1 MGVVE
6 VRFKDVFFKY
16 VIYIFFLLVIKFIFN
31 VNKLWESFFFL
42 VMVVVFGN
50 FYYDEVEV
58 EVEDVVNVLVCVL
71 VFGFKVL

>member
-1 MGVVE
+1 M
-6 VRFKDVFFKY
+6 
-16 VIYIFFLLVIKFIFN
+16 IKFIFN
-31 VNKLWESFFFL
+31 VNKLWNSFFFL

>member
-1 MGVVE
+1 MVE

>member
-1 MGVVE
+1 MVE
-6 VRFKDVFFKY
+6 VRIGLKMIFKY
-16 VIYIFFLLVIKFIFN
+16 VIYIVFLLVIKFIFN

>member
-1 MGVVE
+1 MVE
-6 VRFKDVFFKY
+6 VRIGLKMFFKY
-16 VIYIFFLLVIKFIFN
+16 VIYIVFLLVIKFIFN

>member
-1 MGVVE
+1 MVE
-6 VRFKDVFFKY
+6 VRIGLKMLFKY
-16 VIYIFFLLVIKFIFN
+16 VIYIVFLLVIKFIFN